1 MEEKTQ
7 KNIWKYLD
15 IILIIISLILSFFAY
30 QIITNY
36 YSQADQPLEKIVE
49 AQKEKEDNSCVDCK
63 QRAIDGVLVP
73 AGEEN
78 DFPLAVV
85 IENHTEAR
93 PQAGLSKANLV
104 IEAEVE
110 GGITRFLAFFTDNE
124 KPDRI
129 GPIRSARPYFVDWA
143 RGLSSLYVHV
153 GGSPEALAKIIKENV
168 LNLNEFYNEKYF
180 WRDHVND
187 APHNVFTSGEK
198 LNKYLEKKGLEKGD
212 YIVWEF
218 KDEAEFDDRGDAV
231 SISIDFER
239 DMYEVEWKY
248 NKEENSYIRF
258 MAGELHKDESGE
270 IIKAKNIAVAYIEAE
285 IIDSE
290 FRLKMDNIGS
300 GKAVLCMDGHCN
312 EGLWKKLSSTSRMRF
327 YDSENNEIKFNRGV
341 SWIEIV
347 KPEIGVNY

>member
-1 MEEKTQ
+1 MEEKIQ

-36 YSQADQPLEKIVE
+36 YSQADQPLKKIVE
-49 AQKEKEDNSCVDCK
+49 EQKEKEDNSCVDCK
-63 QRAIDGVLVP
+63 QRAVDGVLVP
-73 AGEEN
+73 EGEEN
-78 DFPLAVV
+78 YFPLAVV

-110 GGITRFLAFFTDNE
+110 GGITRFLAFFADNK

-143 RGLSSLYVHV
+143 KGLSSLYVHV
-153 GGSPEALAKIIKENV
+153 GGSPEALAKIIKGNV

-180 WRDHVND
+180 WRDVINV
-187 APHNVFTSGEK
+187 APHNVFTSGEN
-198 LNKYLEKKGLEKGD
+198 LDKYLTKKGLEKGD
-212 YIVWEF
+212 FIVWEF
-218 KDEAEFDDRGDAV
+218 KDESDFDNRGDTAN
-231 SISIDFER
+231 ISIDFER

-248 NKEENSYIRF
+248 DKDENSYIRF

-270 IIKAKNIAVAYIEAE
+270 IIKAKNVAIAYIQAE
-285 IIDSE
+285 VIDSE
-290 FRLKMDNIGS
+290 FRLKMDNIGD
-300 GKAVLCMDGHCN
+300 GRAVLCLDGDCN
-312 EGLWKKLSSTSRMRF
+312 EGIWKKLSSTSRIRF
-327 YDSENNEIKFNRGV
+327 YDNSGNEIKFNRGIT
-341 SWIEIV
+341 WIEV
-347 KPEIGVNY
+347 VRPEIEVSY